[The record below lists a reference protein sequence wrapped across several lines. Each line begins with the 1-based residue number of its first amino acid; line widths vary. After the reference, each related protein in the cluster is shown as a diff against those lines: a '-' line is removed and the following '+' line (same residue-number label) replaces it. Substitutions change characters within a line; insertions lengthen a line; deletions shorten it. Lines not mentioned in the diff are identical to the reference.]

1 MAKKRAPRNDGQT
14 RVIGYVRVST
24 DKQADSG
31 AGLESQRRTIE
42 AECARRGWQL
52 ADMITD
58 DGCSAKNL
66 NRPGFQKAIAS
77 LADGQAEALMVAKL
91 DRLSRSVADVCQVG
105 DMAAHHG
112 FDLVILDSPID
123 TSSPYGRA
131 QLNMMATFAQLE
143 RELIGL
149 RTKEALAVKKSQGV
163 QLGRRVDMSKDVEQT
178 ILKMRRDGATMTAIA
193 EHLNNQGVKTAR
205 GGTQWYQSTV
215 SKVLARVAA

>member
-1 MAKKRAPRNDGQT
+1 MAKKRTPRNDGQT

-31 AGLESQRRTIE
+31 AGLEAQRRTIE
-42 AECARRGWQL
+42 AECLRRGWQL
-52 ADMITD
+52 ADMIED

-66 NRPGFQKAIAS
+66 NRPGFQRAIAS

-163 QLGRRVDMSKDVEQT
+163 QLGRRVEIDAETSSLIHDMRASGT
-178 ILKMRRDGATMTAIA
+178 PLRAIVA
-193 EHLNNQGVKTAR
+193 ELNQKGIKTAR
-205 GGTQWYQSTV
+205 GGQWHLCTV
-215 SKVLARVAA
+215 QKVLGRAA